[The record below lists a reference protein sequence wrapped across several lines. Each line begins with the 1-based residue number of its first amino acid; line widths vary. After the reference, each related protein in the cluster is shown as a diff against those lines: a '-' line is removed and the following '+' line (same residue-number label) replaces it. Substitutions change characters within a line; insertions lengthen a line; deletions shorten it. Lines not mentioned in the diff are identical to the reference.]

1 MQTKFWYLQFKKE
14 VDKSEKVQKRA
25 VSRIKGLHNMPY
37 RHRLKELKQ
46 PGLWFY
52 ISSGRLLLLAAQL
65 SLHRL
70 WVPGSMGIQSKECPL
85 VSQLPV
91 EPVA

>member
-25 VSRIKGLHNMPY
+25 VSMIKGLHNMPY

-52 ISSGRLLLLAAQL
+52 ISLGRLVFLAAQL

-70 WVPGSMGIQSKECPL
+70 WSLAQWGFRGKSVL
-85 VSQLPV
+85 
-91 EPVA
+91 